1 MSFNVDDKFSHVLD
15 SLILI
20 DLLEV
25 DRKLIRRYLGREG
38 LEEYLRFQGV

>member
-25 DRKLIRRYLGREG
+25 DRKLIRRYLEPVPVV
-38 LEEYLRFQGV
+38 ETIDF